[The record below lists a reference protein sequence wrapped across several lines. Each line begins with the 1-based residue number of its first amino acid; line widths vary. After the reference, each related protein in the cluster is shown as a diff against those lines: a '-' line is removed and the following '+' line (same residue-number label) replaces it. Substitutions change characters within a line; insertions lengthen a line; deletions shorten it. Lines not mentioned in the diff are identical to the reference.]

1 MRENAR
7 TTILLGAL
15 AVALAACADQPPPAG
30 PTHDFVVSYYQLP
43 GPGNPPAVAA
53 AVGVLN
59 PDNVAAVTT
68 YPERDASLDASVSAS
83 RHAGPLPG
91 LTEVSP
97 AWLVG
102 PVAVIAEDGTVEL
115 SLPELDADL
124 EAVLEPVSR
133 LLWDND
139 ALACPLTVSDPSVGV
154 TQALFQ
160 SVAVPGVVLF
170 NGFGAFAATLSGAP
184 LPDTADTTL
193 AAADLYGLV
202 YATGPVDVSA
212 SGPGCEAQGHTVDVS
227 LEAGWNWVRWEVV
240 LDAMDDFSHAHLTST
255 DPPQE
260 LWATLIPFI

>member
-1 MRENAR
+1 AEDGIRVFHV
-7 TTILLGAL
+7 TGVQTCAL
-15 AVALAACADQPPPAG
+15 PI
-30 PTHDFVVSYYQLP
+30 S
-43 GPGNPPAVAA
+43 
-53 AVGVLN
+53 
-59 PDNVAAVTT
+59 
-68 YPERDASLDASVSAS
+68 
-83 RHAGPLPG
+83 LPG

-170 NGFGAFAATLSGAP
+170 NGFGTGRGSG
-184 LPDTADTTL
+184 
-193 AAADLYGLV
+193 
-202 YATGPVDVSA
+202 
-212 SGPGCEAQGHTVDVS
+212 
-227 LEAGWNWVRWEVV
+227 R
-240 LDAMDDFSHAHLTST
+240 
-255 DPPQE
+255 
-260 LWATLIPFI
+260 

>member
-1 MRENAR
+1 MRR
-7 TTILLGAL
+7 VLPILDWGRGYGIGTLIDDL
-15 AVALAACADQPPPAG
+15 LAAMIVTIMLVPQSLAYAMLAGLPPQVGLYA
-30 PTHDFVVSYYQLP
+30 SILP
-43 GPGNPPAVAA
+43 LVAYA
-53 AVGVLN
+53 LFG
-59 PDNVAAVTT
+59 T
-68 YPERDASLDASVSAS
+68 S
-83 RHAGPLPG
+83 RTLA
-91 LTEVSP
+91 
-97 AWLVG
+97 VG